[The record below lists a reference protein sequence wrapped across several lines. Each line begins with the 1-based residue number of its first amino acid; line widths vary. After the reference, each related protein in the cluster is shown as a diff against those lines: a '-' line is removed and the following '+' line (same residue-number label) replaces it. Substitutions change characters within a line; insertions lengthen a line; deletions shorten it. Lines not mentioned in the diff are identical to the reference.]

1 MSNISEDD
9 RAQGDAQWGPTGP
22 PANGGRPR
30 LSDVA
35 YARILQI
42 LFERRLPAGAFVSQ
56 SELVE
61 MTGVPIAPLRDAL
74 RVLEAD
80 GIVTIRPR
88 AGIEFVKPGLE
99 LTRATYQFRGIVEA
113 AAVAI
118 YAETGDEAEME
129 VIERRHRAA
138 IATIEADGLTQEIR
152 DELEALETVLHGAI
166 IASVNNSLIETS
178 YRRIHNYLRI
188 LRLDRK
194 LTPPLA
200 LRSLREH
207 IAIIEAC
214 RRRNAAEAQSAVQ
227 THFANAMQRNM
238 GLY

>member
-1 MSNISEDD
+1 MTNRSRAKAQVPEKD
-9 RAQGDAQWGPTGP
+9 RKAVPSD
-22 PANGGRPR
+22 GGRNR

-35 YARILQI
+35 YERILQT
-42 LFERRLPAGAFVSQ
+42 LFERRLAAGAFVSQ
-56 SELVE
+56 NELVE
-61 MTGVPIAPLRDAL
+61 LTGIPIAPLRDAL

-118 YAETGDEAEME
+118 YAEVGDEGEME
-129 VIERRHRAA
+129 LVEKRHRAA
-138 IATIEADGLTQEIR
+138 IVSIERDGLSPEAR
-152 DELEALETVLHGAI
+152 EEMEALETLLHSAI
-166 IASVNNSLIETS
+166 ISSVHNPLIETS

-188 LRLDRK
+188 LRLDRRV
-194 LTPPLA
+194 TPPLA

-214 RRRNAAEAQSAVQ
+214 RRRNAAEAQSALQ

>member
-1 MSNISEDD
+1 MQVAEPGTSEISGAD
-9 RAQGDAQWGPTGP
+9 
-22 PANGGRPR
+22 GGRLR

-35 YARILQI
+35 YERVLQT
-42 LFERRLPAGAFVSQ
+42 LFERRLLAGAFVSQ
-56 SELVE
+56 AELVE
-61 MTGVPIAPLRDAL
+61 LTGVPVAPLRDAL

-80 GIVTIRPR
+80 GILTIHPR

-113 AAVAI
+113 AAVAV

-129 VIERRHRAA
+129 QIAKRHIAAVESIDREGLSLEVRA
-138 IATIEADGLTQEIR
+138 EI
-152 DELEALETVLHGAI
+152 EALETLLHGAI
-166 IASVNNSLIETS
+166 IASLNNPLIQNS

-194 LTPPLA
+194 LTSPLA

-214 RRRNAAEAQSAVQ
+214 RRRSAVEAQAALQ
-227 THFANAMQRNM
+227 THFANALQRNM

>member
-1 MSNISEDD
+1 MQVDEPGNSAVSGSD
-9 RAQGDAQWGPTGP
+9 
-22 PANGGRPR
+22 GGRQR

-35 YARILQI
+35 YERILQI

-56 SELVE
+56 AELVE
-61 MTGVPIAPLRDAL
+61 LTGVPVAPLRDAL

-80 GIVTIRPR
+80 GILTIHPR

-113 AAVAI
+113 AAVAV
-118 YAETGDEAEME
+118 YAETGDEIEME
-129 VIERRHRAA
+129 EIARRHRAA
-138 IATIEADGLTQEIR
+138 VESIERGGLSPEVRAEI
-152 DELEALETVLHGAI
+152 ETLETLLHGAI
-166 IASVNNSLIETS
+166 ITSVNNPLIQNS

-214 RRRNAAEAQSAVQ
+214 RRRDAAEAQAALQ
-227 THFANAMQRNM
+227 IHFANALQRNM
-238 GLY
+238 GFY

>member
-1 MSNISEDD
+1 MQVAESKN
-9 RAQGDAQWGPTGP
+9 RAGIGVD
-22 PANGGRPR
+22 GGRNR

-35 YARILQI
+35 YERILHI

-56 SELVE
+56 NELVE
-61 MTGVPIAPLRDAL
+61 MTGIPVAPLRDAL
-74 RVLEAD
+74 RFLEAD
-80 GIVTIRPR
+80 GIVTIHPR

-113 AAVAI
+113 AAVAV

-129 VIERRHRAA
+129 QIEKRHRAA
-138 IATIEADGLTQEIR
+138 VEAIERNGLSPEIR
-152 DELEALETVLHGAI
+152 DELEALETLLHSAI
-166 IASVNNSLIETS
+166 IASMNNPLIQTS

-207 IAIIEAC
+207 IAIVEAC
-214 RRRNAAEAQSAVQ
+214 RRRNPTDAQAALN
-227 THFANAMQRNM
+227 THFVNAMQRNM

>member
-1 MSNISEDD
+1 MQVAEPGNSAISGAD
-9 RAQGDAQWGPTGP
+9 
-22 PANGGRPR
+22 GGRLR

-35 YARILQI
+35 YERILQI

-56 SELVE
+56 AELVE
-61 MTGVPIAPLRDAL
+61 LTGVPVAPLRDAL

-80 GIVTIRPR
+80 GILTIHPR

-113 AAVAI
+113 AAVAV
-118 YAETGDEAEME
+118 YAETGDETEME
-129 VIERRHRAA
+129 QIATRHSAAVESIEREGLSPEVRA
-138 IATIEADGLTQEIR
+138 
-152 DELEALETVLHGAI
+152 ELEALETLLHGAI
-166 IASVNNSLIETS
+166 IASVNNPLIQNS

-214 RRRNAAEAQSAVQ
+214 RRRNAAEAQAALQ
-227 THFANAMQRNM
+227 IHFANALQRNM
-238 GLY
+238 GFY

>member
-1 MSNISEDD
+1 M
-9 RAQGDAQWGPTGP
+9 QGEHPLNPVNSA
-22 PANGGRPR
+22 GGRMR

-35 YARILQI
+35 YERILQI
-42 LFERRLPAGAFVSQ
+42 LFERLPAGAFVSQ
-56 SELVE
+56 NELVE
-61 MTGVPIAPLRDAL
+61 MAGIPVAPLRDAL

-80 GIVTIRPR
+80 GIVTIHPR

-113 AAVAI
+113 AAVAV
-118 YAETGDEAEME
+118 YAETGEETEME
-129 VIERRHRAA
+129 EIEQRHRAA
-138 IATIEADGLTQEIR
+138 VESIERDGLSPARR
-152 DELEALETVLHGAI
+152 DELEALETLIHSAI
-166 IASVNNSLIETS
+166 IGSMRNPLIETS

-214 RRRNAAEAQSAVQ
+214 QRRNAVEAQVALQ
-227 THFANAMQRNM
+227 THFATALQRNM
-238 GLY
+238 GLN

>member
-1 MSNISEDD
+1 M
-9 RAQGDAQWGPTGP
+9 QGEHPLNLG
-22 PANGGRPR
+22 NSVGGRIR

-35 YARILQI
+35 YERILQI

-56 SELVE
+56 NELVE
-61 MTGVPIAPLRDAL
+61 MTGIQVAPLRDAL

-80 GIVTIRPR
+80 GIVTIHPR

-113 AAVAI
+113 AAVAV
-118 YAETGDEAEME
+118 YAETGDEIEME
-129 VIERRHRAA
+129 EIERRHRAA
-138 IATIEADGLTQEIR
+138 IESIERGGLSPAGR
-152 DELEALETVLHGAI
+152 DELEALETLLHSAI
-166 IASVNNSLIETS
+166 IGSMRNPLIETS

-214 RRRNAAEAQSAVQ
+214 QRRNAVEAQAALH
-227 THFANAMQRNM
+227 THFANALQRNM

>member
-1 MSNISEDD
+1 M
-9 RAQGDAQWGPTGP
+9 QGEHPL
-22 PANGGRPR
+22 NLVNSVGGRAR

-56 SELVE
+56 NELVE
-61 MTGVPIAPLRDAL
+61 MTGIPVAPLRDAL

-80 GIVTIRPR
+80 GIVTIHPR

-113 AAVAI
+113 AAVAV
-118 YAETGDEAEME
+118 YAETGDETEME
-129 VIERRHRAA
+129 EIERRHRAA
-138 IATIEADGLTQEIR
+138 VEAIEGNGLSPARR
-152 DELEALETVLHGAI
+152 DELEALETLLHGAI
-166 IASVNNSLIETS
+166 IGSMGNPLIETS

-214 RRRNAAEAQSAVQ
+214 QRRNAVEAQAALQ
-227 THFANAMQRNM
+227 THFSNALQRNM